1 VQCRLIRST
10 SPLGGNV
17 ADARDVV
24 CIENCA
30 STTALLAANV
40 VVTRESDQSVSARQC
55 EVTRPRKRSGSVA
68 VCGREWRLMESAEW
82 MTRTGTGEVIDEH
95 GAVDQGAV
103 DECGVERNE
112 RCLWY
117 TEKMEQCEKTIFV
130 KTFFFFFPTELFD
143 VDKSNTIDAAE
154 LENVCDTLHF
164 QLILLLFY
172 SHFTPRSCAR
182 SALSQPERNLPVT
195 SNT

>member
-1 VQCRLIRST
+1 MKINGVVGRQCDDAHWKATTRSSMST
-10 SPLGGNV
+10 ALV
-17 ADARDVV
+17 DERDVV
-24 CIENCA
+24 GECRIE
-30 STTALLAANV
+30 
-40 VVTRESDQSVSARQC
+40 
-55 EVTRPRKRSGSVA
+55 G
-68 VCGREWRLMESAEW
+68 
-82 MTRTGTGEVIDEH
+82 
-95 GAVDQGAV
+95 
-103 DECGVERNE
+103 NE